1 MSKNDHRYKE
11 DFLHI
16 DEEELDVIETPKFEK
31 FKHDSKKKKKPS
43 NDKKKNKNED
53 DN

>member
-31 FKHDSKKKKKPS
+31 FKHDSKKKKPS

>member
-16 DEEELDVIETPKFEK
+16 DEEELEVIETPKFEK
-31 FKHDSKKKKKPS
+31 FKKDSKKKPS
-43 NDKKKNKNED
+43 HDKKKTKND
-53 DN
+53 DES